1 MSAIRLG
8 DDLIHYEVL
17 GRGRPVILVHSW
29 IGSWRYWIPTMQQLQ
44 LKYRVY
50 ALDLYGYGDSV
61 KNAQKY
67 TLEHQIQLL
76 DDFTQQLGIPKTGLV
91 GHGLGAM
98 VAVEFARRFSD
109 RVPRMLISNAPLFD
123 PGNLEQRSVIMPQ
136 ALAAAARAAGP
147 APSATPVTAVPAP
160 EEKHAPEATVMNASS
175 AMRAALAEAARN
187 RTTGGEAPR
196 SVTAVEPQTPS
207 RNGDNPLQ
215 AAVGST
221 TPEMLLAKCFKRSEP
236 EFEKLQV
243 DVAKTDTNAVKT
255 SVSTFDSGY
264 MLDTLRYH
272 LSMPIVVVHGA
283 DDPVIP
289 MPGESVWNYLTV
301 DKEDTLLPVLLTGI
315 RHFPMLESERFSR
328 LVTDFLDSPDVS
340 KLEIKERWKRRTR

>member
-76 DDFTQQLGIPKTGLV
+76 DDFTQQLGIPKTALV

-98 VAVEFARRFSD
+98 VVVEFARRFND

-123 PGNLEQRSVIMPQ
+123 PGNLEQRSVIIPQ
-136 ALAAAARAAGP
+136 ALAAAR
-147 APSATPVTAVPAP
+147 SAVPATP
-160 EEKHAPEATVMNASS
+160 APDEKHAPEPTVMNASS

-187 RTTGGEAPR
+187 RAANTEVSR
-196 SVTAVEPQTPS
+196 SVAAVGPQVTSP
-207 RNGDNPLQ
+207 NGGNPLQ
-215 AAVGST
+215 AAVGSM
-221 TPEMLLAKCFKRSEP
+221 TPENLLAKCFKRSEP

-243 DVAKTDTNAVKT
+243 DVAKTDASAVKS
-255 SVSTFDSGY
+255 SVNTFDSGY
-264 MLDTLRYH
+264 ILDTLRYY
-272 LSMPIVVVHGA
+272 LPMPVVVVHGTE
-283 DDPVIP
+283 DPVIP
-289 MPGESVWNYLTV
+289 VPGENVWNYLTV
-301 DKEDTLLPVLLTGI
+301 DKEDTLLPVLMSGI
-315 RHFPMLESERFSR
+315 RHFPMLESERFVR
-328 LVTDFLDSPDVS
+328 LVSDFLDSPDVS

>member
-91 GHGLGAM
+91 GHGLGAL
-98 VAVEFARRFSD
+98 VAVEFARRFND
-109 RVPRMLISNAPLFD
+109 RVPRMLISGAPLFD
-123 PGNLEQRSVIMPQ
+123 PGNLEQRSSIMPQ
-136 ALAAAARAAGP
+136 ALAAARSSTPSPAA
-147 APSATPVTAVPAP
+147 SDET
-160 EEKHAPEATVMNASS
+160 HAPEATVMNASS

-187 RTTGGEAPR
+187 RTTGGDAPR
-196 SVTAVEPQTPS
+196 PVAAAVETQSPS
-207 RNGDNPLQ
+207 RNGSNPLQ
-215 AAVGST
+215 ASVGSV
-221 TPEMLLAKCFKRSEP
+221 TPENLLAKCFKRSEP

-243 DVAKTDTNAVKT
+243 DVAKTDTNAVRL
-255 SVSTFDSGY
+255 SVNTFDSGY

-272 LSMPIVVVHGA
+272 LPMPIVVVHGTE
-283 DDPVIP
+283 DPVIP
-289 MPGESVWNYLTV
+289 MPGENVWNYLTT
-301 DKEDTLLPVLLTGI
+301 DREDTMLPVLLTGI

-328 LVTDFLDSPDVS
+328 LVSDFLDSPDVS